1 MIKFNSNTINDW
13 YFNSSDI
20 IKVYRNGAVCYY
32 KLDSSSPSGQTPCFA
47 VVDDITQYFDTE
59 FEDVFNNADGKWY
72 KLNNLD
78 NYEEYGVYGSGR
90 AITYYDGKLTVDD
103 GYEYQY
109 SGGSWVNVGEVSGS
123 TATLPNVPFVLNYN
137 AKNYDSTTYS
147 IPQTNGQTKEVDA
160 ICNYNPSKIV
170 DHSED
175 GYISVTGDTRLAIS
189 GGTTPMYREN
199 TETGCTMTIVSKAR
213 TTYNYSILTCRG
225 AGGTSQMNWMWR
237 YPSNGIFL
245 HGSSSYNSVTYQTS
259 TTASPITASIRVTW
273 DGGVKQQINDWTNN
287 GSYSGNFGYGS
298 HEYVNNDGS
307 LFCDYLTTNGEFW
320 YGDFYWVYMS
330 HNTLTDE
337 QIQQVIDY
345 NESNGEAEFPIYYA
359 EMQDPPNNL
368 TFSSMTEAEEY
379 ECPWVGMNA
388 AIDGDRYIFSGD
400 SQSGYEWVY
409 NPSRLPVG
417 YTEVEYIAS
426 ISGQTTPT
434 STTKNNLAYIDINYY
449 PTENTRTVADM
460 QIIQASMNPRYFG
473 SGRWNGLGYIV
484 SQEWTIGESRVR
496 IYCKFGESSGWIQTN
511 YVPNMERHVYD
522 HNNNGKLLIDDVEI
536 VTLPTTSFTCNVSMV
551 IFCDGT
557 ASLNETAF
565 ARLYSFK
572 VYESGTLVRDLVP
585 CINPSNVAGVYD
597 IVNDVFYG
605 SANGNSLI
613 AGDPI

>member
-1 MIKFNSNTINDW
+1 M
-13 YFNSSDI
+13 
-20 IKVYRNGAVCYY
+20 CYY

-47 VVDDITQYFDTE
+47 VVDDISQYFDTE

-199 TETGCTMTIVSKAR
+199 TENGCTMTIVSKAR

-259 TTASPITASIRVTW
+259 TIASPITASIRVTW

-287 GSYSGNFGYGS
+287 GSYTGNFGYGS
-298 HEYVNNDGS
+298 YQDVNNNGS

-320 YGDFYWVYMS
+320 RGDFYWVYMS

-345 NESNGEAEFPIYYA
+345 NEGSGGVEYPIYYV
-359 EMQDPPNNL
+359 EMQDPPNNI
-368 TFSSMTEAEEY
+368 TFTSMTEAEEY

-388 AIDGDRYIFSGD
+388 TIDGDKYIFSGD

-417 YTEVEYIAS
+417 YTEVEYIQNYAS
-426 ISGQTTPT
+426 T
-434 STTKNNLAYIDINYY
+434 SDSTNTLAYINTNFT
-449 PTENTRTVADM
+449 PTQNTRTIGDIKIDKATK
-460 QIIQASMNPRYFG
+460 NPRIFG
-473 SGRWNGLGYIV
+473 SGNWNILGYIV
-484 SQEWTIGESRVR
+484 SCEETIGQSNSY
-496 IYCKFGESSGWIQTN
+496 IYYKYGQTSSWYTTSIHTDLN
-511 YVPNMERHVYD
+511 RHVYD
-522 HNNNGKLLIDDVEI
+522 LNNNGNFVIDNNVIDS
-536 VTLPTTSFTCNVSMV
+536 LPSTTFTCGVPMG
-551 IFCDGT
+551 IFTSQRTGSSVVDLG
-557 ASLNETAF
+557 ETIYGK
-565 ARLYSFK
+565 LYSFK
-572 VYESGTLVRDLVP
+572 VYESGTLVRDFVP
-585 CINPSNVAGVYD
+585 CINPSNVVGVYD

-613 AGDPI
+613 AGNQI